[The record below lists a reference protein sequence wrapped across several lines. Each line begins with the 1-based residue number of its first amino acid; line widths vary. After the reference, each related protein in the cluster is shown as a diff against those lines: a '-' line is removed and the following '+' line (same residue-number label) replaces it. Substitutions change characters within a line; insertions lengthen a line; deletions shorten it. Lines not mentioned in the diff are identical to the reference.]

1 MKKIAL
7 FCLLAAALC
16 PLALAEDTQ
25 GIVIPFKQVSVASPG
40 VLQEIIDAMLVAEGD
55 TVKEGQVIVKLR
67 DEKEKIE
74 VELAAKLIEQ
84 REFTAKG
91 LEALLKEKMGSKDQ
105 TLKAKTELDLARL
118 QHQLAVVRFNEK
130 SIRAPLSGTV
140 VKKYKESG
148 ESVDRSE
155 KLVDIVNIDEVFV
168 QFYLDPKLMA
178 LLKTD
183 MQVRVKFP
191 VIGNKEFSG
200 TISFIDPRIDAGSNL
215 FRVKVLVENKDQTI
229 KAGMRGI
236 ADFAKVAGV
245 K

>member
-1 MKKIAL
+1 MKTIAL
-7 FCLLAAALC
+7 LFLLASALC
-16 PLALAEDTQ
+16 PLAHAEDTQ
-25 GIVIPFKQVSVASPG
+25 GIVIPFKQVSVASPS
-40 VLQEIIDAMLVAEGD
+40 VLQEIIDAMLVEEGV
-55 TVKEGQVIVKLR
+55 TVKEGQIIAKLR
-67 DEKEKIE
+67 DEKE
-74 VELAAKLIEQ
+74 
-84 REFTAKG
+84 
-91 LEALLKEKMGSKDQ
+91 LKEKMGSKDQ
-105 TLKAKTELDLARL
+105 WLKAQTELDLARL
-118 QHQLAVVRFNEK
+118 QHQLAVVRFDEK
-130 SIRAPLSGTV
+130 SIRSPLSGIV

-178 LLKTD
+178 LLKTE

-229 KAGMRGI
+229 KAGMRGM